1 MTHTAIRLTQSRH
14 FKYSNLYRR
23 LIVKRWILV
32 GCSQIELF
40 QSAFAAETLPCA
52 WPEKASHS
60 EEPWANAHRC
70 VKPHLYDHRISTCF
84 LYGCV
89 GTCWWEFGD
98 PGHEN
103 AMFPRGFFDI
113 FDFRSMFCQDYLH
126 SWSQRRDRRIA
137 SHFWIVVS
145 EWLCCRNSAA
155 CMAGKR
161 YCILRSLGQS
171 PTTVSKSSMI

>member
-1 MTHTAIRLTQSRH
+1 MSNVGFSWVAAKLNCSRVPLLPRLCHVHGRKRRPTSRSPGQTLTAV
-14 FKYSNLYRR
+14 SNL
-23 LIVKRWILV
+23 I
-32 GCSQIELF
+32 
-40 QSAFAAETLPCA
+40 
-52 WPEKASHS
+52 
-60 EEPWANAHRC
+60 
-70 VKPHLYDHRISTCF
+70 YDHRISTCF